1 VPSSL
6 GTDEPGSC
14 EFERAAGR
22 LRARSTQKIEDSTTT
37 GLPMKI
43 IHSARE
49 LLRSPVSTI
58 TIVTS
63 LALGIGANVAVFSPI
78 YAVVL
83 RPLPYPH
90 PNQLVAVY
98 ETSFDKRLRGVA
110 LANLID
116 FQDQSTRFDA
126 MAGYLKRSFGLETG
140 HGAAGQ
146 PVGVVQ
152 IGMVTSEFFRV
163 LGANPSMG
171 RPFSRQEEMDET
183 PVIILTDR
191 LWRDD
196 LQGVDNAVGS
206 TVRVNDA
213 VYTVIGVLPA
223 DFTFQ
228 TEGVVLDAY
237 IPISHKDYGWSRS
250 VKSLSA
256 MGRLKPSVTIAEART
271 ELQSIAARS
280 AQVYPENSG
289 CGAELT
295 TLHEALEGKNREP
308 LLFLMAAAV
317 LLLLIACANVASIL
331 LAKALAAARE
341 VSVMISLGA
350 RTRHLASRFLVDGA
364 LLSVTGTVCGLLLAR
379 FVFGGLQLVLP
390 SVGGSATSTA
400 NSSAGKS
407 FGMDGAGFVAALGF
421 AIAIAL
427 VTSLVFALL
436 PLLVTRKLDLYQL
449 MSGSTIRIG
458 ARRTAYK
465 ALVAGQ
471 TGLSAVLVL
480 FSGLLIRSFYN
491 LVNVDPGFTASRVV
505 EFGIGLPEKRYSS
518 EEKLI
523 GFHKQLLERL
533 AALPGV
539 ESVGAVGRLPISGRV
554 MGASFEPE
562 GSDIPKQ
569 QRPTAAINLVS
580 PSYFQ
585 TMNIPLVR
593 GREFSLG
600 DTLTAPRV
608 IMVNQAFVRAQL
620 AGSESSGGGASGD
633 KSDADEPHGD
643 KPAGARGGGPA
654 GDQRAGDPHPG
665 DKAGGDKAE
674 GEEPADVLG
683 RRLRLSWKSDA
694 NPTDLL
700 WQIVGVV
707 GDTRETSFD
716 QFPLPEIYLPVSQ
729 FGIEGCGYV
738 LKTGRAPG
746 ELQGAIEQEVWSIDN
761 RLERVRVRRLQTLLS
776 GTLSGRKTLLLLTLV
791 FAGIATA
798 LTAVGVYGIMS
809 FSVIQKRLEFGIRA
823 ALGARSGQI
832 MTLVIG
838 QGLQIALAG
847 MAVGL
852 IAFQMIARLVKSAF
866 YQVQATD
873 LTTNF
878 AVVVALICIA
888 IAACAVPAW
897 RASRTSPAEAIKQG

>member
-1 VPSSL
+1 
-6 GTDEPGSC
+6 
-14 EFERAAGR
+14 
-22 LRARSTQKIEDSTTT
+22 
-37 GLPMKI
+37 MKI
-43 IHSARE
+43 IHSARD

-58 TIVTS
+58 TIVIS
-63 LALGIGANVAVFSPI
+63 LALGIGANVAVFSAI
-78 YAVVL
+78 YSAVL
-83 RPLPYPH
+83 RPLPYSK

-98 ETSFDKRLRGVA
+98 ETTSDKGLRGVA

-116 FQDQSTRFDA
+116 FQYQSTRFDA

-140 HGAAGQ
+140 HGGTDQ
-146 PVGVVQ
+146 PVSVVQ
-152 IGMVTSEFFRV
+152 IGMVTSEFFKV
-163 LGANPSMG
+163 LGVNPAMG
-171 RPFSRQEEMDET
+171 RPFSWQEELDET
-183 PVIILTDR
+183 PVIILSDR
-191 LWRDD
+191 LWRDG
-196 LQGVDNAVGS
+196 LQSEDNAVGS
-206 TVRVNDA
+206 TVRVNDV

-223 DFTFQ
+223 DFAFQ
-228 TEGVVLDAY
+228 TEGVTLDAY

-256 MGRLKPSVTIAEART
+256 MGRLNPGVTIAEART

-280 AQVYPENSG
+280 AQVYPENAG

-308 LLFLMAAAV
+308 LLFLMAAAA
-317 LLLLIACANVASIL
+317 LLLLIACTNVASIL

-364 LLSVTGTVCGLLLAR
+364 LLSIAGTVCGLLLAR
-379 FVFGGLQLVLP
+379 FVVGGLQLVLP
-390 SVGGSATSTA
+390 SLGGSATA
-400 NSSAGKS
+400 PGNSSARQS
-407 FGMDGAGFVAALGF
+407 FGMGGAGFVAVLGF

-449 MSGSTIRIG
+449 MSGSAMHTG
-458 ARRTAYK
+458 ARRTFYK

-471 TGLSAVLVL
+471 IGLCAVLLL

-491 LVNVDPGFTASRVV
+491 LVNVDPGFNASHVV

-518 EEKLI
+518 DQKLI

-554 MGASFEPE
+554 MGASFELE

-569 QRPTAAINLVS
+569 QRPTVAINLVS
-580 PSYFQ
+580 PGYFQ
-585 TMNIPLVR
+585 TMTIPLVR
-593 GREFSLG
+593 GRAFSLE
-600 DTLTAPRV
+600 DALTAPRV

-620 AGSESSGGGASGD
+620 AGRETSGGGARGDKPVGGEPLGD
-633 KSDADEPHGD
+633 KSARAAGGAGPVGD
-643 KPAGARGGGPA
+643 KPIGDRLGGDRSPGDA
-654 GDQRAGDPHPG
+654 QRGDQRADDEHA
-665 DKAGGDKAE
+665 DVKAGGHKPA

-683 RRLRLSWKSDA
+683 RRLRLSWRSDA
-694 NPTDLL
+694 NPADSL

-707 GDTRETSFD
+707 GDIRETSFD
-716 QFPLPEIYLPVSQ
+716 QSPLPEIYLPMGQ

-738 LKTGRAPG
+738 LKTGRAPA

-761 RLERVRVRRLQTLLS
+761 RLERVRVRRLETLLN
-776 GTLSGRKTLLLLTLV
+776 GTLDGRKILLFLTLV

-823 ALGARSGQI
+823 ALGARSNQI
-832 MTLVIG
+832 MILVIG
-838 QGLQIALAG
+838 QGLKIALAG

-852 IAFQMIARLVKSAF
+852 IAFQMIARLVKSAL
-866 YQVQATD
+866 YEVRPTD

-878 AVVVALICIA
+878 AVAAALICIA
-888 IAACAVPAW
+888 VAACAVPAW
-897 RASRTSPAEAIKQG
+897 RASRASPAEVIKQG